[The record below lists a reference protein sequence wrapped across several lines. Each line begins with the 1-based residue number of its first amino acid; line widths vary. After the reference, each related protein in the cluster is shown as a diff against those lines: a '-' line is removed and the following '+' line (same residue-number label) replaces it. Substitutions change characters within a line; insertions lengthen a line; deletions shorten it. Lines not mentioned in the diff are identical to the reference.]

1 MKDVYFRRIAAL
13 LPALSLVL
21 LSACTAPTVATGV
34 PGVAQLDMMTVVGTD
49 KTILDHVVSY
59 SSGKDCSY
67 VNVEKGN
74 EYCKEDE
81 KVIKPQVYCHNTL
94 GSVTCYERP
103 DPYGN
108 GERVNGNNEHN
119 MVTTQKAR

>member
-1 MKDVYFRRIAAL
+1 MVQAGFRLAAILVSL
-13 LPALSLVL
+13 LPLGFLASC
-21 LSACTAPTVATGV
+21 APPTVAAGM

-81 KVIKPQVYCHNTL
+81 RVIKPQVYCHNTL

-119 MVTTQKAR
+119 MVTTQKSR